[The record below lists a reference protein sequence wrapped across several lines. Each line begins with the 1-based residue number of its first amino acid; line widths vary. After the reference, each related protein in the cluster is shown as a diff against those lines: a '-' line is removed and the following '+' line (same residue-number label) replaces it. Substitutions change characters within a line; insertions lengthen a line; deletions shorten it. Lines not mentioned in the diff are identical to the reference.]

1 MHMTALQTR
10 RPFFLAGLSALVVSP
25 APSVVQYLAG
35 GGEDWMPSLS
45 LLVTAAAL
53 TACAFIPPR
62 NERGWGRGVLPGVS
76 PHELGAA
83 VTILAILGIYGGL
96 TLQILQRP
104 PSLAVTA
111 GALIASG
118 IAMAV
123 VTGIGQAL
131 IVLVRG
137 PMARDERDRDIA
149 RASRSDAHIVLVV
162 GVWVGL
168 VMALID
174 TAPALVAYALL
185 GLFLASELVRLM
197 SQIVRYR
204 LG

>member
-1 MHMTALQTR
+1 MRVLKTR
-10 RPFFLAGLSALVVSP
+10 RPFLLAGLTTLLVSP
-25 APSVVQYLAG
+25 VPSVVQYMAG
-35 GGEDWMPSLS
+35 GGEGCAPSLS
-45 LLVTAAAL
+45 LLITGIAL
-53 TACAFIPPR
+53 AACAFLPPR
-62 NERGWGRGVLPGVS
+62 GQQGWGGGILPGVS
-76 PHELGAA
+76 PHELGAT

-96 TLQILQRP
+96 TLQMLGRP

-118 IAMAV
+118 TAMAV
-123 VTGIGQAL
+123 VTGIGHAV

-149 RASRSDAHIVLVV
+149 RASRADAQIVLAV

-168 VMALID
+168 VMVLTD

-185 GLFLASELVRLM
+185 GLFLASELVRLT